1 MLVCRG
7 GREVGKGTYWNVRN
21 GRRIDVDGDACLPG
35 GDASVYLRARAA
47 MLLVV
52 GPFIGLLYAVLFP
65 FISLGVVLS
74 AAVHSFRQ
82 HRKPAGEKHLLSLDA
97 EKRLSGRKKEGEEG
111 KQCVEINCLLS
122 RLEERST
129 RTG

>member
-7 GREVGKGTYWNVRN
+7 GTEVGKGTYWNLRN

-35 GDASVYLRARAA
+35 GDASRYIRSRAA

-52 GPFIGLLYAVLFP
+52 GPLIGLLYAVLFP

-74 AAVHSFRQ
+74 AAVRKASGNIISLLAKNISF
-82 HRKPAGEKHLLSLDA
+82 HWMPKNAYLAGK
-97 EKRLSGRKKEGEEG
+97 KKEKKENNAS
-111 KQCVEINCLLS
+111 K
-122 RLEERST
+122 
-129 RTG
+129 